1 MAKRYICNFNNL
13 ESNSWD
19 VSHGVSL
26 TTEPGNQHFIVLLNI
41 VQATVPWHERCDLFA
56 ILDELYPDTLSDG
69 RVGLFGFYPNLLK
82 DDSFG
87 VRSSSKWIGLP
98 SCTQISFLVV
108 FVRPSLLPSVIHVL
122 TRSAK
127 STGLSHFSKSI
138 YSFNET

>member
-69 RVGLFGFYPNLLK
+69 RVGLFGFYPNLFK

-87 VRSSSKWIGLP
+87 VRSSSEWI
-98 SCTQISFLVV
+98 
-108 FVRPSLLPSVIHVL
+108 VRPSLLPSVIHVL

-138 YSFNET
+138 YSFN